1 VRRVC
6 SSVSLH
12 PLASIT
18 LLLLATS
25 LVTSSPAGGRSVDIP
40 RPILPSPTGPP
51 GVDPSSV
58 LVPIQIS
65 LSFIA
70 DALEPAVPEE
80 IGTNGEFAGY
90 RDHVEINYEVWRD
103 QFTLDLSGDTLRVR
117 TDFHYWLEARGSE
130 FDPVSCGSPSEPM
143 HGKITSLYR
152 LGWLDDWSLDVRL
165 DQTPTGYRR
174 RCKPKPP
181 GINFTKP
188 VNTAIRTQL
197 VGPLESSTQEA
208 VEGSK
213 VLRAELEKAW
223 IALQEPVALGLTDMW
238 LEFRPMGI
246 VSDPI
251 AGVGDEV
258 SVKMAILV
266 APRMKV
272 GDPPAATVAT
282 LPQTRVRLPE
292 SELRIAFD
300 CGVTLEDLS
309 EQIQE
314 QCSSI
319 TQEGLSSSIEIASVN
334 VFGGEDQIAVALTLE
349 GEIDGVIYLAG
360 SATYDAGSRFIS
372 VAGIDYTQETRQE
385 LFGAPGVNEDSLHV
399 ALERL
404 RVSVEDALK
413 SDVGPGVAAY
423 LGQVGLGL
431 NRRLTDKVAIQGGM
445 NERRTMG
452 VFVTEKV
459 LGVRLLA
466 VGKASLIVQ

>member
-1 VRRVC
+1 MRRLS
-6 SSVSLH
+6 SSVSFH
-12 PLASIT
+12 PLASIV
-18 LLLLATS
+18 LLFLVTS
-25 LVTSSPAGGRSVDIP
+25 LVTPSHAGGRSVEIP
-40 RPILPSPTGPP
+40 RPTLPSPTGPP

-58 LVPIQIS
+58 QVPIQTS
-65 LSFIA
+65 LSFII
-70 DALEPAVPEE
+70 DALEPAVPQE
-80 IGTNGEFAGY
+80 IGTNGVFAGY
-90 RDHVEINYEVWRD
+90 RDHVEINYQVWRD
-103 QFTLDLSGDTLRVR
+103 QFTLDLSGDTLRVQ
-117 TDFHYWLEARGSE
+117 TDFHYWLEARGS
-130 FDPVSCGSPSEPM
+130 DLDQVSCGSPSEPM
-143 HGKITSLYR
+143 DGKITSLYR
-152 LGWLDDWSLDVRL
+152 LGWLDDWGLDVRL

-188 VNTAIRTQL
+188 VNTAIRAQL
-197 VGPLESSTQEA
+197 VGPLESSTQETI
-208 VEGSK
+208 EGSD
-213 VLRAELEKAW
+213 VLRAELKKAW
-223 IALQEPVALGLTDMW
+223 SALQEPVALGLPDMW
-238 LEFRPMGI
+238 LDFRPMGV

-251 AGVGDEV
+251 TGVGDEV

-272 GDPPAATVAT
+272 GDPPDATAAP

-292 SELRIAFD
+292 NEIRIAFD

-309 EQIQE
+309 EEIQK
-314 QCSSI
+314 QCSPI
-319 TQEGLSSSIEIASVN
+319 TQEGLSSSIEIASVD
-334 VFGGEDQIAVALTLE
+334 VFGGEDQVAVALTLE
-349 GEIDGVIYLAG
+349 GEIDGVVYLTG

-372 VAGIDYTQETRQE
+372 VGDLDYTEETRRE
-385 LFGAPGVNEDSLHV
+385 LLEAPGVKGDALHV

-404 RVSVEDALK
+404 RASVEEALK
-413 SDVGPGVAAY
+413 SDVGPAVAAY

-452 VFVTEKV
+452 IFVTEKV